1 MAQIGN
7 DNAHKG
13 KVLKSV
19 IAQRLEAK
27 AALAVIV
34 DAMIDKAMDGDM
46 AAAREIFDR
55 IDGKPKQQT
64 EITGAD
70 GESIMRAVEVRL
82 VRANAP
88 A

>member
-1 MAQIGN
+1 MEGFGN
-7 DNAHKG
+7 RAKG

-34 DAMIDKAMDGDM
+34 DAMIDKAMDGDL

-70 GESIMRAVEVRL
+70 GESIMKAVEIRL
-82 VRANAP
+82 VRPNA
-88 A
+88 AG